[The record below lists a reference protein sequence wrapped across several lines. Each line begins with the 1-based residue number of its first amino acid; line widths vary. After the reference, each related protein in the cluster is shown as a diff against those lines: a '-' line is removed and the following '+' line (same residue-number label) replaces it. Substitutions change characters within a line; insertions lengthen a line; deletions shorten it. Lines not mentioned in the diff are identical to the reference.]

1 MYTTYIETIKH
12 NLHRVIKT
20 YKDSELI
27 YKSIGI
33 GYTTK
38 QALNNHKRE
47 LKNMGYKCSA
57 KNTIY
62 INMT

>member
-1 MYTTYIETIKH
+1 MYTTYIDIIQH

-20 YKDSELI
+20 YKHSELI
-27 YKSIGI
+27 YKSIAI

-47 LKNMGYKCSA
+47 LKNMGYNCCG

>member
-20 YKDSELI
+20 YKHTEVI
-27 YKSIGI
+27 HKGTYI
-33 GYTTK
+33 GYTERK
-38 QALNNHKRE
+38 ALKEHKRE
-47 LKNMGYKCSA
+47 LSKLGFDCSGQ
-57 KNTIY
+57 NTTY

>member
-20 YKDSELI
+20 YKHTEI
-27 YKSIGI
+27 IHKATYI

-38 QALNNHKRE
+38 QALKEHKRE
-47 LKNMGYKCSA
+47 LLKLGFNCST
-57 KNTIY
+57 KNTTY